1 MMNDLSTVKQILTSY
16 DALALLVSTVL
27 ILTYY
32 LYLNRRIRKTP
43 ESNVHVLNTSIRERW
58 VKRVMENANMEILA
72 IQTLRNS
79 VMASNFMASTAI
91 LLVIGTINLSDKIGT
106 WSVQWQPELITH
118 HMAWL
123 WQLKVGL
130 LLMDFAIAFYCFSM
144 AIRFFNHVG
153 YMINLR
159 ESPTVAQDNFKQT
172 CNYLNRAGSYY
183 AFGNRAFFFSL
194 PIMMWFL
201 GAVFLLIAT
210 LLLIVGLSRLDKVPK
225 YLA

>member
-1 MMNDLSTVKQILTSY
+1 MNNLSSPFQVILTSY
-16 DALALLVSTVL
+16 DTVAMLTSIVL
-27 ILTYY
+27 ILAYY
-32 LYLNRRIRKTP
+32 QYLNRRISKVP
-43 ESNVHVLNTSIRERW
+43 ESSVHALNVSIRERW
-58 VKRVMENANMEILA
+58 VKRVMEGSNMEILA

-106 WSVQWQPELITH
+106 WSVQWQPELVTQ

-123 WQLKVGL
+123 WQLKLGL
-130 LLMDFAIAFYCFSM
+130 LLLVFAIAFYCFSM

-159 ESPTVAQDNFKQT
+159 EEPSSAQDNFKQT

-183 AFGNRAFFFSL
+183 ALGNRAFFFSL

-201 GAVFLLIAT
+201 GPIFLLIAT
-210 LLLIVGLSRLDKVPK
+210 LLLIAGLGRLDKVPRI
-225 YLA
+225 

>member
-1 MMNDLSTVKQILTSY
+1 MTNDLSTVKQILTSY
-16 DALALLVSTVL
+16 DALAFLVSSVL
-27 ILTYY
+27 ILGYY

-58 VKRVMENANMEILA
+58 VKRVMEGDNMEILA

-106 WSVQWQPELITH
+106 WSVQWQPELLTQ

-123 WQLKVGL
+123 WQLKLAL
-130 LLMDFAIAFYCFSM
+130 LLLDFAIAFYCFSM

-159 ESPTVAQDNFKQT
+159 EAPAVAQDNFKQT
-172 CNYLNRAGSYY
+172 CSYLNRAGSYY
-183 AFGNRAFFFSL
+183 ALGNRAFFFSL

-201 GAVFLLIAT
+201 GAIFLLAAT
-210 LLLIVGLSRLDKVPK
+210 LLLIAGLSRLDKVPRT
-225 YLA
+225 